1 MYARLTIVLK
11 IKLDRIDEAIKF
23 FEENIVPL

>member
-1 MYARLTIVLK
+1 MYARLTIVPK